1 MGGTA
6 PRGPGLTTAVKTAV
20 RPARP
25 TGGGTPPLEKSD
37 RSEYE
42 ILVPRAGVEPARGCP
57 QRFLSSITPRTRS
70 FAGVRPEYKSTLSA
84 RSSVRRR
91 SPKFALTAVKLLSDR
106 PSASI
111 NPRALQLPPEAGAR
125 RSPFGDRDPTP
136 MLDQSRIGTKS
147 TTPNKLH
154 TAVTLGEHPSS
165 SMETEMSALVLVVDD
180 DPKIVS
186 LVKIYLERDG
196 LRVRTATDGRAALAA
211 LAESPPSLIVL
222 DLMLPEIDGL
232 ALMRMVREQSD
243 VPILMLS
250 ARGSVADRVYGI
262 HEGADDYLGK
272 PFSPAELVVRVKA
285 VLRRTAGRFSSPG
298 HGIIECGALKV
309 DLDRMLVHR
318 GVDVIARHLARLLPP
333 GAVPRLLCLASARR
347 EPLAKRS
354 VVEDV
359 IGSICC

>member
-1 MGGTA
+1 
-6 PRGPGLTTAVKTAV
+6 
-20 RPARP
+20 
-25 TGGGTPPLEKSD
+25 
-37 RSEYE
+37 
-42 ILVPRAGVEPARGCP
+42 
-57 QRFLSSITPRTRS
+57 
-70 FAGVRPEYKSTLSA
+70 
-84 RSSVRRR
+84 
-91 SPKFALTAVKLLSDR
+91 
-106 PSASI
+106 
-111 NPRALQLPPEAGAR
+111 
-125 RSPFGDRDPTP
+125 

-318 GVDVIARHLARLLPP
+318 GVDVIALTPAEFRLLAALVLAGGRVLTRQALLDVLHGPALGDALERTIDVHIGRLREKLGEASSDP
-333 GAVPRLLCLASARR
+333 IYIATVRGSGYRAV
-347 EPLAKRS
+347 
-354 VVEDV
+354 V
-359 IGSICC
+359 G